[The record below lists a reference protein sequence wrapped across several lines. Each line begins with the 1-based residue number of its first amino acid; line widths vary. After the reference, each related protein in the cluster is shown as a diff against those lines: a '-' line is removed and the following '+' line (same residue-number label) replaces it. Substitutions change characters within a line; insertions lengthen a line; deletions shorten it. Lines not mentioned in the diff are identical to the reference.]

1 LFQSNFWVIAKVGV
15 LSNVVDLIM
24 VLQVFAASYRTG
36 EIAPGGNSTQSW
48 TMEAALCSIGQ
59 TMASMGAQD
68 SHYTMQGQM
77 QYCIQQQ
84 LKGYARQD
92 SPAIRV
98 KPIPFTIITHTLA
111 SAHSTMD
118 QASTNL
124 ATIGFFFLLWPG
136 KQCLLTTGRHTAGA
150 IQQQKRELEL
160 LFLEHQQR
168 IYIINGEE
176 LEAVDHFKYL
186 GCPIS
191 TTGLDWPAVQ
201 YSINKAHQ
209 QWARISKI
217 LTWQGSRPKVMGYY
231 YKMVCQA
238 MLLYSCET
246 WVITQAIY
254 NKLESFHHHV
264 ARQISRKRQEYL
276 LPWARERPL
285 LQQSKQLGRGF
296 GDMSPLLEVL
306 CDQ

>member
-1 LFQSNFWVIAKVGV
+1 LLNWADNGQHGGTRFTLYHARPNAILYPATTQRICTPGFTSYQGETNTIYYHHTHIS
-15 LSNVVDLIM
+15 LSTFNHGPS
-24 VLQVFAASYRTG
+24 QRQ
-36 EIAPGGNSTQSW
+36 PGHNW
-48 TMEAALCSIGQ
+48 FLLPFMAGQ
-59 TMASMGAQD
+59 T
-68 SHYTMQGQM
+68 H
-77 QYCIQQQ
+77 
-84 LKGYARQD
+84 
-92 SPAIRV
+92 
-98 KPIPFTIITHTLA
+98 
-111 SAHSTMD
+111 
-118 QASTNL
+118 
-124 ATIGFFFLLWPG
+124 
-136 KQCLLTTGRHTAGA
+136 CLLTTGRHTAGA

-201 YSINKAHQ
+201 YSIKKAHQ